1 MAQLCPICN
10 PKSGSR
16 ANPLPKHL
24 QLTYFLLRVQE
35 TIYSKNIHRHSRD
48 LYQHAIKVCLG
59 IKVNFALLISSKFP
73 SIWRQMAHYQH
84 GHWPVRWDSNDPKF
98 LWYANLI
105 FSHVSVSK
113 IYFNLSNSDR
123 KRRKPLECRP
133 KYDHGRTKQEQTG
146 RRRNRDC
153 PPPLKPANVLH
164 RGSIGYNHVLK
175 FCHVKLDRVAS
186 ESKWQEL
193 NYRSDVRFL

>member
-1 MAQLCPICN
+1 MTRCRHFSGAVSPDFLLQGTLLKGPKNSFLSLSYKVLPSRRNRVLKGLIMQVTINWHAAKHETMAQLCPICN

-35 TIYSKNIHRHSRD
+35 TIYSKNIHRLSRD

-84 GHWPVRWDSNDPKF
+84 GHWPVRWDSNNPKF

-113 IYFNLSNSDR
+113 IYFNLSNLER
-123 KRRKPLECRP
+123 KRSKPLECRP
-133 KYDHGRTKQEQTG
+133 K
-146 RRRNRDC
+146 
-153 PPPLKPANVLH
+153 
-164 RGSIGYNHVLK
+164 
-175 FCHVKLDRVAS
+175 
-186 ESKWQEL
+186 
-193 NYRSDVRFL
+193 